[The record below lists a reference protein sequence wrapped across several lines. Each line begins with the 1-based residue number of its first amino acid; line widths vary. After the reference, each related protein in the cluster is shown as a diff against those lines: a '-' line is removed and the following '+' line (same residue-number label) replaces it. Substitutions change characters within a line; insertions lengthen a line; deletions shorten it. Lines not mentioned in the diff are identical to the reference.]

1 MRIISNTS
9 YWAAS
14 RIAWS
19 LGLKRGEWK
28 FVSSH
33 NIDHSGIR
41 LELRGRR
48 CHPHELVGYFTEAE
62 RWYLYGRYE
71 DTTSCS

>member
-41 LELRGRR
+41 LELRGADVIRM
-48 CHPHELVGYFTEAE
+48 
-62 RWYLYGRYE
+62 
-71 DTTSCS
+71 S